1 MILHLSW
8 VPLSGFAH
16 NDPEYSFSRYEPISR
31 PISAIAHSKLLWQ
44 NELTGGNIFHFS
56 INKNSM
62 TIFVFSFI
70 LASTIT
76 NLYTNAIFHFVFSV
90 EAIFLEK
97 ETSQCKIL
105 LKINSNDDTSSTD
118 SISISFLSFC
128 VSYFNFRRAYVVYFV
143 TLLCSK
149 DKTKESK
156 EAYFLWFHY
165 RHCFQS
171 KRSLMKK
178 LVFLH

>member
-1 MILHLSW
+1 MTERINW
-8 VPLSGFAH
+8 W
-16 NDPEYSFSRYEPISR
+16 EYFSFF
-31 PISAIAHSKLLWQ
+31 HQQKLYDHFC
-44 NELTGGNIFHFS
+44 FHFYS
-56 INKNSM
+56 SVNNNKSLYWCY
-62 TIFVFSFI
+62 FSFC
-70 LASTIT
+70 
-76 NLYTNAIFHFVFSV
+76 IFCKSYFFLKKRHPNVKFFS
-90 EAIFLEK
+90 E
-97 ETSQCKIL
+97 
-105 LKINSNDDTSSTD
+105 INSNDDTSSTD

-149 DKTKESK
+149 DTTKESR

-178 LVFLH
+178 LVFLHYNEL